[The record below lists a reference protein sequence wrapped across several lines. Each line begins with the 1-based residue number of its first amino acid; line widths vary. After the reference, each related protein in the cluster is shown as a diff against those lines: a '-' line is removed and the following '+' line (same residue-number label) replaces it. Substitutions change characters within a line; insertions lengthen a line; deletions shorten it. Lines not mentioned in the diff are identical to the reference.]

1 MPIGGFPLPGPCLII
16 RNVYS
21 VSRPQRMIAMKH
33 PMAADHSASA
43 KAALIVVIEDE
54 AIVLAGYQMLFES
67 WGYRVVAAS
76 SAADALDQLKTGEP
90 PAFVLADYRLRDGN
104 TGIDA
109 ITELRNAFGEGLPG
123 VLVTGDTAVDRLR
136 NAAASGLPILHKPVN
151 GRQLL
156 EVLERTLAC

>member
-1 MPIGGFPLPGPCLII
+1 
-16 RNVYS
+16 
-21 VSRPQRMIAMKH
+21 MIAVKQH
-33 PMAADHSASA
+33 VAQNGAAAR
-43 KAALIVVIEDE
+43 AALIVVIEDE

-76 SAADALDQLKTGEP
+76 SAADALSQLDSGEP

-109 ITELRNAFGEGLPG
+109 IAQLRHVFGDDLPG

-156 EVLERTLAC
+156 DVLRRALAG